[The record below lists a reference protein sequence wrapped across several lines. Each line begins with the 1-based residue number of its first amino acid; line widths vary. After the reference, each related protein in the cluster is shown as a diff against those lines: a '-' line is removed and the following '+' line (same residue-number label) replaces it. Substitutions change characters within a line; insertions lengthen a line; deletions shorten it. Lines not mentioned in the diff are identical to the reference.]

1 MSVLQTLTTVMRM
14 QIVTILQAVLNA
26 HVGLDMRE
34 MVEIAEV
41 KMILVLSECHDIY
54 LISKVYH

>member
-1 MSVLQTLTTVMRM
+1 MLTTVMRM
-14 QIVTILQAVLNA
+14 QIVPILQAVLNA

-41 KMILVLSECHDIY
+41 KKLY
-54 LISKVYH
+54 